1 MSQLDYLWV
10 NYSDFSVSNTPT
22 DNPNTIL
29 TQEAVLSIIKEFG
42 DISSVDVVLKGGLY
56 YLVVTDSS
64 GAIVNEKPIPSGISI
79 QSFTKRTVTQSDR
92 DKGCELPL
100 NSLVYAILL
109 SDGNEYLAPIST
121 YKGYE
126 SRTIIT
132 SIINDSIYA
141 ELKINNQSSIVSLLD
156 TSDGLSANL
165 KLAQGGIQFTETP
178 DGLQGDVILQN
189 SDKFVKFCLL
199 TIEEYEQLSNDN
211 QVDDTTMY
219 FIEGARFFYWGK
231 YLMMGSESSIV
242 LDNYYTKQEVDQKLN
257 QYVTKDYLQTEL
269 DKVTINWNEL

>member
-10 NYSDFSVSNTPT
+10 NYADFSVSNTPT

-29 TQEAVLSIIKEFG
+29 TQEAILSIIKEFG

-56 YLVVTDSS
+56 YLVVTDSN
-64 GAIVNEKPIPSGISI
+64 GTIVNEKPIPSGISI
-79 QSFTKRTVTQSDR
+79 QSFTKRLVTQNDR

-100 NSLVYAILL
+100 NSPVYSILL
-109 SDGNEYLAPIST
+109 SDGNEYLAPIEL

-132 SIINDSIYA
+132 SIINNSIYA
-141 ELKINNQSSIVSLLD
+141 ELKINNQSSIISLTD
-156 TSDGLSANL
+156 TSNGLSANL
-165 KLAQGGIQFTETP
+165 KLAQGGILFTETA
-178 DGLQGDVILQN
+178 DGLQGDVVLQN

-199 TIEEYEQLSNDN
+199 TIEEYEQLSKDN
-211 QVDDTTMY
+211 QIDDTTMY
-219 FIEGARFFYWGK
+219 FIKGAKFFYWGK

-242 LDNYYTKQEVDQKLN
+242 LDKYYTKEEVDDKLSN
-257 QYVTKDYLQTEL
+257 YVTKDELQEKL
-269 DKVTINWNEL
+269 DTVVLNWNNI